1 MKKILFKRYVH
12 TWKEYSNDKL
22 KKCILFCMLVCVSW
36 QVFTFCLL
44 FYLLQRLPYGRN
56 QNIGNASAFASSLL
70 CKQWLQSWL
79 KEYAFFIITK
89 LLSYVYNQTYNK
101 GVTLWKGR
109 SIMEL
114 NWHLRSATPEIHG
127 RFSLFWKQTKDFFL
141 HMVKN
146 LKHLSKPLYY

>member
-1 MKKILFKRYVH
+1 MKKILIKRYVH

-22 KKCILFCMLVCVSW
+22 KKCISFCMLVCVSW

-56 QNIGNASAFASSLL
+56 QNIGNASAFALSLL
-70 CKQWLQSWL
+70 CKQWLQSRL

-101 GVTLWKGR
+101 GSLYEKEDISR
-109 SIMEL
+109 QFYHMEVDI
-114 NWHLRSATPEIHG
+114 WEAPPQKFTIDSACFESKRKISSCT
-127 RFSLFWKQTKDFFL
+127 W
-141 HMVKN
+141 
-146 LKHLSKPLYY
+146 LKI